1 MNRLSNANGTAEALQ
16 RASQHAIA
24 FLEGL
29 DSRPVAATVT
39 ARTLKERLDVG
50 LPPEGAAP
58 LRVIDELVQAS
69 EGGHLGSA
77 GGRFF
82 AWVIGGAL
90 PSALAADWLV
100 SAWDNN
106 AVLYACGPASA
117 VIEDIAGAW
126 VKSLLGLP
134 AEASFAFT
142 TGCQMAHF
150 TCLAAAR
157 NAVLKNHDWDV
168 EEQGL
173 NGAPRIRVLANRHRH
188 GSVDRALRFLGLGT
202 GALEPVAA
210 DDEARMS
217 VAALGRALQRDDAP
231 TIVILNA
238 ADLNVGAMDR
248 FEEIIPLAH
257 AARAWVHVDGAF
269 GLWARTSEK
278 YRTQAAGIE
287 TADSWATDAHKWLN
301 TPKDIGIA
309 VVRDAQAHQRAMGIA
324 ASYMTSDRES
334 RDQIDWTPDWTR
346 RARGIPVY
354 AAIRELGRAGVAAM
368 VERCCGHAA
377 RLAGEL
383 GRLDGAELV
392 APASLNQALVGFID
406 PMPGAVAADHDR
418 FTEAVIAAIN
428 QEGTA
433 FFSAATWQGR
443 RVMRISVVNWR
454 TSDRDIALTIAA
466 ASRVLAEQIT
476 RRRA

>member
-1 MNRLSNANGTAEALQ
+1 MDQLSNASDTAQTLR
-16 RASQHAIA
+16 RAIDHAVA
-24 FLEGL
+24 YLEGL
-29 DSRPVAATVT
+29 DTRPVAATVT
-39 ARTLKERLDVG
+39 AAALMERLNVG
-50 LPPEGAAP
+50 LASDGIPPA
-58 LRVIDELVQAS
+58 RVIDELVQAT

-100 SAWDNN
+100 STWDNN
-106 AVLYACGPASA
+106 AALYACGPASA

-134 AEASFAFT
+134 SEASFAFT

-157 NAVLKNHDWDV
+157 NAVLKKLDWDV
-168 EEQGL
+168 EDRGL
-173 NGAPRIRVLANRHRH
+173 NGAPRIRVLANHHRH

-202 GALEPVAA
+202 GALEPIAT
-210 DDEARMS
+210 DGDARMS
-217 VAALGRALQRDDAP
+217 VAAFSQALRGGDGP

-248 FEEIIPLAH
+248 FAEIIPLAH
-257 AARAWVHVDGAF
+257 AAGAWVHIDGAF
-269 GLWARTSEK
+269 GLWARTSAK
-278 YRTQAAGIE
+278 YGAQAAGIE
-287 TADSWATDAHKWLN
+287 SADSWATDAHKWLN

-309 VVRDAQAHQRAMGIA
+309 VVRDAQAHQRAMGIT
-324 ASYMTSDRES
+324 ASYISSRKES
-334 RDQIDWTPDWTR
+334 RDQIDYTPDWTR

-354 AAIRELGRAGVAAM
+354 AAIRELGRSGVTAM
-368 VERCCGHAA
+368 VERCCKHAK
-377 RLAGEL
+377 RLAEAL
-383 GRLDGAELV
+383 GQLDGAELV
-392 APASLNQALVGFID
+392 APASLNQALIRFVD
-406 PMPGAVAADHDR
+406 PAPDAAGADHDR

-428 QEGTA
+428 EEGTS
-433 FFSAATWQGR
+433 FFSAATWEGR

-454 TSDRDIALTIAA
+454 TTERDIALTIEAV
-466 ASRVLAEQIT
+466 SRVLALKIRE
-476 RRRA
+476 RRA